1 MLDPPLLPFMG
12 DVMLVMVNVDNVAG
26 EAVPYIIEQLM
37 ALGAESVHAIPTIT
51 KKGRPGF
58 IFLIDIARENVEAI
72 GDFLVREISTLGLRL
87 FEEVEHIKFDHEMK
101 RAKLIF
107 QGKGLSLALSVKV
120 VRDSRG
126 LVASAKAEYEELR
139 AAVTALADAGVD
151 IPLTALKEMVE
162 TAVLSGESK
171 VYQGLSVDLE

>member
-1 MLDPPLLPFMG
+1 
-12 DVMLVMVNVDNVAG
+12 MLVMVNVDNMVG
-26 EAVPYIIEQLM
+26 EAVPYVIERLM
-37 ALGAESVHAIPTIT
+37 GLGAESVHAIPAIT

-58 IFLIDIARENVEAI
+58 IFLIDTARENVEAI

-139 AAVTALADAGVD
+139 AAVYALADAGVD

-162 TAVLSGESK
+162 TAVLSGEGK